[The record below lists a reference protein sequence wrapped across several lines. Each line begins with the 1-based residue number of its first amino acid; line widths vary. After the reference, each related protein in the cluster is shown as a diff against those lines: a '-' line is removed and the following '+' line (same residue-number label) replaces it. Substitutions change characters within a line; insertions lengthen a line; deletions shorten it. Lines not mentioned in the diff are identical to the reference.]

1 MVTKTGSVLRFSAIE
16 KDAISLV
23 GEASLPYG
31 ELLHAGFA
39 IPPGFVITSQ
49 AYFQFLKQNN
59 LTTKIKHMLS
69 TVNFDR
75 PESLLQTSSY
85 IRRYIKSGEISDDL
99 IADIFGA
106 YKELG
111 GVFHQASVMI
121 RTSETS
127 SHLFR
132 PGELE
137 HNITF
142 HDITGESNVLLKI
155 KEVWASLFEAHAIFR
170 RQKNDISHFTAG
182 MAVIVQKL
190 IPSEASG
197 TLFTI
202 DPILGNR
209 NRIVI
214 EARRGITEPGKNKPA
229 SPDQYIVSKADLL
242 INKKTISEQT
252 SLYRRAGPK
261 VLSIKLTNSDS
272 NKQKITDTMIEKL
285 ATLGRKLEHAFYF
298 PQQVDWAI
306 EKGKIYVVQAKPLTL
321 PLKKPDTLLTINQ
334 SPLVA
339 TGTPASPGIA
349 TGRVKIILSE
359 KDLNKLA
366 PHDILVTKQP
376 NELFTKAIKKAAAVV
391 SEDGGLTSH
400 AAFLTR
406 SLGIPAVMHVKGI
419 TTLLKQDQIIT
430 VNGSTGTVSKGSL
443 SRLTESKNSIFSSKS
458 HKIAT
463 KLYLLL
469 KNSEAAVDAAS
480 LPADGL
486 GIFSAESLFTAEAIH
501 PKKLLKEEKS
511 KTFIT
516 KLVEEL
522 KPVAQAFHPRPVVY
536 KAADLT
542 TASYRLLKGG
552 KQFEQ
557 TEENPLLGY
566 HGTYR
571 TMHDTTL
578 FSLELDA
585 IKTLRNKH
593 TIKNISL
600 LIPYIRTIHEFN
612 EIKRIIAAAGL
623 HRSPSF
629 KIYVQIQLPINAFM
643 LESFI
648 DAGIDGVDIDI
659 DTLTVL
665 LMGTD
670 NGNEEVHQVY
680 DPVHPGVLAFLE
692 SLIKRIHKYTIPVT
706 ISGRAVA
713 RHPLLIEKAIQW
725 GVTGVTTEYAT
736 FEGTHETIARAEK
749 KILIKK

>member
-1 MVTKTGSVLRFSAIE
+1 MVNKTGSVLRFSAIE
-16 KDAISLV
+16 KDTISLV

-31 ELLHAGFA
+31 ELTHAGFT
-39 IPPGFVITSQ
+39 IPPGFVITSH

-75 PESLLQTSSY
+75 PESLLQASSY
-85 IRRYIKSGEISDDL
+85 IRRYIKTGELNDEL
-99 IADIFGA
+99 IADIFSA

-209 NRIVI
+209 TRMVI
-214 EARRGITEPGKNKPA
+214 EARQGITEPGKNKPA

-242 INKKTISEQT
+242 INKKTISDQT
-252 SLYRRAGPK
+252 LMYRRTGPK
-261 VLSIKLTNSDS
+261 VVSIKLTKSDN
-272 NKQKITDTMIEKL
+272 NKQKINDSTIAKL
-285 ATLGRKLEHAFYF
+285 AALGRKLEHTFYF
-298 PQQVDWAI
+298 PQQVDWLI
-306 EKGKIYVVQAKPLTL
+306 EKGKIYIVQAKPMTY
-321 PLKKPDTLLTINQ
+321 PLKKPGTSGMINQ
-334 SPLVA
+334 SPVVA

-359 KDLNKLA
+359 KDLNQLA
-366 PHDILVTKQP
+366 PHDILVTRAT

-391 SEDGGLTSH
+391 TEEGGLTSH
-400 AAFLTR
+400 GAFLTR
-406 SLGIPAVMHVKGI
+406 SLGIPAVMHAKGI
-419 TTLLKQDQIIT
+419 TTLVKQDQIIT
-430 VNGSTGTVSKGSL
+430 VNGSTGTISKGSL
-443 SRLTESKNSIFSSKS
+443 SRLTESKNSIFSTK
-458 HKIAT
+458 KQKLAT
-463 KLYLLL
+463 KLYVQL
-469 KNSEAAVDAAS
+469 KNSEAAVDAAA
-480 LPADGL
+480 LPTDGL
-486 GIFSAESLFTAEAIH
+486 GIFSAESLFTSEEIH
-501 PKKLLKEEKS
+501 PKKLLKDEKS

-516 KLVEEL
+516 KLVEEV

-536 KAADLT
+536 KVADLT
-542 TASYRLLKGG
+542 TTAYRSLKGG

-566 HGTYR
+566 HGTFR
-571 TMHDTTL
+571 TMHDPTL
-578 FSLELDA
+578 FSLELEA
-585 IKTLRNKH
+585 IKTLRNKYSV
-593 TIKNISL
+593 KNISL

-629 KIYVQIQLPINAFM
+629 KIYGQIQVPANAFM
-643 LESFI
+643 LESLI
-648 DAGIDGVDIDI
+648 EAGIDGFDIDI
-659 DTLTVL
+659 DILTVL
-665 LMGTD
+665 LTGTD

-692 SLIKRIHKYTIPVT
+692 SLIKQIHKHAIPVT
-706 ISGRAVA
+706 ISGRAVG
-713 RHPLLIEKAIQW
+713 RHPMLIEKAIQW
-725 GVTGVTTEYAT
+725 GVTGITTEYAT
-736 FEGTHETIARAEK
+736 FEGTHETIARTEK
-749 KILIKK
+749 KILLKK